1 MENKKKRIK
10 LKLENI
16 ERNKGIRKDKAIM
29 SKKKRRTRDNET
41 ITNKKNKGIGGNEK
55 K

>member
-29 SKKKRRTRDNET
+29 SKKKRTRDNET

>member
-1 MENKKKRIK
+1 MENRKERIK

-29 SKKKRRTRDNET
+29 NQKKKRTRDNET
-41 ITNKKNKGIGGNEK
+41 IKNKKNKGIGGNEK